1 MGHEWLSLPYMWTGE
16 GRKLRMS
23 PVQRNGKLKTGIKM
37 FSETMK
43 QFLSFVVLKLNLTY
57 RIFAC

>member
-1 MGHEWLSLPYMWTGE
+1 MNGFLYPKCGQEK

-23 PVQRNGKLKTGIKM
+23 PVQRNGKLKTGIKI

-43 QFLSFVVLKLNLTY
+43 QFLSFVVPKLNLTY